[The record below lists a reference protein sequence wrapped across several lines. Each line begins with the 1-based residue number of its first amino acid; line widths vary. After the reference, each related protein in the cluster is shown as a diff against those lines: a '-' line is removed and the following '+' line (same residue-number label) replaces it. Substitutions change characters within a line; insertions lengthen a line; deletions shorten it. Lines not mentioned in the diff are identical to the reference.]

1 MKKYISFGIV
11 TLTFGLMSF
20 VYVSKAYVAI
30 TDNTSSEE
38 AIPNRRNHVDKDVV
52 INRVSRPG
60 STYHLFVFQN
70 QHGHFSMYRYNR
82 QNNKAFTEAAVI
94 WDNDSIVQ
102 VHLQNAANE
111 QDIFMLQISGTTIAP
126 YVPVK

>member
-11 TLTFGLMSF
+11 ALTFGLMSF
-20 VYVSKAYVAI
+20 VYGNKSYVAI

-52 INRVSRPG
+52 INRVSRPS
-60 STYHLFVFQN
+60 STYHLFIFQN
-70 QHGHFSMYRYNR
+70 QRGTFSMYSFNR

-94 WDNDSIVQ
+94 WENDSTVQ
-102 VHLQNAANE
+102 VRLQNASNE
-111 QDIFMLQISGTTIAP
+111 QDIFMLQINGTTIAP
-126 YVPVK
+126 YEPLK